1 MILAGDIGG
10 TNTRL
15 GLFDGQGDQPVRLST
30 YRSGDY
36 EHLADLVR
44 DFVSVHEADVQ
55 SACLA
60 VAASLVD
67 GEGSGVNLPWP
78 VHTNEIAELL
88 QLPGVRIINDLEAN
102 AHGIAALGPTDFAVL
117 NEGDP
122 QAAGNAAVISA
133 GTGLGEAGLYWDGDR
148 HHPFASEGG
157 HADFAPRSE
166 LEAALCSQI
175 EAEFGH
181 ASYERVCSGMGLANI
196 YRFLGGPALDP
207 AAISHAA
214 LDGSDERAGWALDL
228 MVSIYGA
235 EAGNLALKVMATGG
249 VYVGGGIAPKI
260 LPKLS
265 GGAFMRAF
273 VDKGRFRPLLQRI
286 PVRVILNETTAL
298 LGAARCALA
307 RLNGSQATGER
318 LTLVRST

>member
-1 MILAGDIGG
+1 MILAGDVGG
-10 TNTRL
+10 TKTHL
-15 GLFDGQGDQPVRLST
+15 ALFNGESDRPVRLST
-30 YRSGDY
+30 YRSADY
-36 EHLADLVR
+36 ERLGALVS
-44 DFVSVHEADVQ
+44 DFLSVHRSDLRF
-55 SACLA
+55 ACLA
-60 VAASLVD
+60 VAASMID
-67 GEGSGVNLPWP
+67 GKGSGANLSWP
-78 VHTNEIAELL
+78 VYTEEIVELL

-122 QAAGNAAVISA
+122 QASGNAAVISA
-133 GTGLGEAGLYWDGDR
+133 GTGLGEAGLYWDGKR

-175 EAEFGH
+175 ELEFGH

-196 YRFLGGPALDP
+196 YRFLGGPAEDP
-207 AAISHAA
+207 AAISKAA
-214 LDGSDERAGWALDL
+214 LDGTDERAGWALDL

-249 VYVGGGIAPKI
+249 VYIGGGIAPKI
-260 LPKLS
+260 LSKLS

-273 VDKGRFRPLLQRI
+273 VDKGRFRSLLERI
-286 PVRVILNETTAL
+286 PVRVILNEKTAL
-298 LGAARCALA
+298 LGAARCAMTALA
-307 RLNGSQATGER
+307 GARADER